1 MLLYVRVSVKL
12 LRLALKLTDFP
23 FSPLQSYLEESINNP
38 SKKQEMLGDS
48 VAWAGCTI
56 MYLLGQQQHFE
67 LFDFS
72 YQFLNVAEVESAT
85 VSHYQ
90 SSERTKSPNFLQVRS
105 FLIVLILELPFYWFR
120 LATFLYSNLIS
131 F

>member
-1 MLLYVRVSVKL
+1 
-12 LRLALKLTDFP
+12 
-23 FSPLQSYLEESINNP
+23 
-38 SKKQEMLGDS
+38 MLGDS

-90 SSERTKSPNFLQVRS
+90 SSERTKSPNFLQVRL
-105 FLIVLILELPFYWFR
+105 FLCTYFGTSILNWFR
-120 LATFLYSNLIS
+120 TCYFSVVI
-131 F
+131 

>member
-67 LFDFS
+67 PFDFS

-105 FLIVLILELPFYWFR
+105 FLLLVLELPF
-120 LATFLYSNLIS
+120 
-131 F
+131 

>member
-1 MLLYVRVSVKL
+1 VGVKIYDRAVSNQFL
-12 LRLALKLTDFP
+12 
-23 FSPLQSYLEESINNP
+23 FSSFQSYLEESINNP
-38 SKKQEMLGDS
+38 SKNHEMLGDS

-90 SSERTKSPNFLQVRS
+90 SSDRTRSSNLLQVRS
-105 FLIVLILELPFYWFR
+105 FHIVFIFR
-120 LATFLYSNLIS
+120 FLFHSY
-131 F
+131 